1 MEINTNEI
9 RRLHLTKKKNKY
21 LQMKKYFLTIGVVL
35 AVVGCKTATKT
46 TTTKEAVSKVQPTLV
61 NTQWTLAEVV
71 KGKTPTLV
79 VESGKLSGNAG
90 CNNYFGTLEMDNTQ
104 GIFKAK
110 NIGSTRMACPSMS
123 AEASFL
129 KILNEVNRYVVKDHH
144 LELYK
149 DNLLLM
155 KLVKLQK

>member
-1 MEINTNEI
+1 MTF
-9 RRLHLTKKKNKY
+9 KKQKKSH
-21 LQMKKYFLTIGVVL
+21 MKKYFLTLGVAL
-35 AVVGCKTATKT
+35 AVVACKTATKT
-46 TTTKEAVSKVQPTLV
+46 TTTKEEVSKVQPNLV

-79 VESGKLSGNAG
+79 VETGKLSGNAG

-110 NIGSTRMACPSMS
+110 NIGSTRMACPTMS

-129 KILNEVNRYVVKDHH
+129 KILNEVNRYVVKDNN

-155 KLVKLQK
+155 KLAKLQK